1 MSYEDLE
8 KWKEQDNEIVILTK
22 NLNHLIEK
30 CLGNMGIEEYETIQ
44 GRMEVLIEQGMFW
57 IKENNSQ
64 RFAYDL
70 RQFTS
75 WLCDFIGDKEREFW
89 GEDAKEE

>member
-1 MSYEDLE
+1 MSDKDLE
-8 KWKEQDNEIVILTK
+8 KWKEQNDEITMLTR
-22 NLNHLIEK
+22 NLHHLVEE
-30 CLGNMGIEEYETIQ
+30 CLHHMGIEEYETIQ
-44 GRMEVLIEQGMFW
+44 RRMQILIEQGMFW

-89 GEDAKEE
+89 GEEE